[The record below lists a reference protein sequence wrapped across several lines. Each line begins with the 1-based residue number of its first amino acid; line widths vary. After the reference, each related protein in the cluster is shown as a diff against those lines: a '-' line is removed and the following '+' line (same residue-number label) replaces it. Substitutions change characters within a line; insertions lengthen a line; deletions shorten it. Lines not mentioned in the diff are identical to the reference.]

1 MSRHKISM
9 ILILILILTPAS
21 LWAWQGKVVGVSDG
35 GTITVSH
42 DGKNEKVRLYGIY
55 CPEHRQDFSREA
67 KEFTSKM
74 VFGEIVEVKPMDTDR
89 YGRTVG
95 MVSIDEKSLN
105 EELVRAGLAWV
116 YTDYCRES
124 FCRRWKKFQEDARR
138 TKLGL
143 WSLPNPVPPWDRSMR
158 RSKEANYLHGDTVTH
173 VFHAPGCEKYNCRN
187 CIVPFKTRD
196 QAIRAGYRPCELCNP

>member
-1 MSRHKISM
+1 M

-21 LWAWQGKVVGVSDG
+21 LWAWQGQVVGVPDG

-55 CPEHRQDFSREA
+55 CPEHRQDFSQEA

-74 VFGEIVEVKPMDTDR
+74 VSGEFVEVKPMDTDR

-105 EELVRAGLAWV
+105 EELVRAGLAGV
-116 YTDYCRES
+116 YTD
-124 FCRRWKKFQEDARR
+124 
-138 TKLGL
+138 
-143 WSLPNPVPPWDRSMR
+143 
-158 RSKEANYLHGDTVTH
+158 
-173 VFHAPGCEKYNCRN
+173 
-187 CIVPFKTRD
+187 
-196 QAIRAGYRPCELCNP
+196 